1 MKTINIIFF
10 ALVLVISSL
19 QANELREMSIECIK
33 GHCQLRTQ
41 FKTDKNLPGY
51 FFEAKK
57 SKFSLYIEETPS
69 ILKYGSYQL
78 KKEKMLVIKE
88 SSLDGVKAI
97 EINIDGLLIE
107 PNTVQES
114 LKGNIFVISW
124 KSKSK
129 LSKRTLSKLV
139 STNHALRTK
148 PEKNGAELLENFAN
162 KIPENQLNPE
172 HLFVL
177 KPSKIDKVT
186 LVKGEL
192 LDPNSKKVISK
203 IMPGEKVVQVE
214 RGNDN
219 TLIHYKSKRY
229 LINSKALKSY
239 LSLSSSEE
247 AKLKSLALSLVEKK
261 KNPQNF
267 QLPSEEKKK
276 SKQGLIKKKLNKEIK
291 LDNKTYKY
299 ASFGKKDPFLPFF
312 DTIDQGMNI
321 DAVRI
326 VGIIW
331 EDQNPIAILEE
342 VNGSGASYT
351 LKENDPIQNGKV
363 FKITPREVIFE
374 LTEFGMTRRFA
385 MQLPKLEHESKK

>member
-1 MKTINIIFF
+1 MKTVKIIFF
-10 ALVLVISSL
+10 ALVLVTSSL
-19 QANELREMSIECIK
+19 QANELREMSIECK
-33 GHCQLRTQ
+33 KAHCQLKTQ
-41 FKTDKNLPGY
+41 FKTDNNLPGY
-51 FFEAKK
+51 FFEVKK
-57 SKFSLYIEETPS
+57 SKLSLYIEKTPS
-69 ILKYGSYQL
+69 ILKNGSYQL
-78 KKEKMLVIKE
+78 KTDKKLVIKE
-88 SSLDGVKAI
+88 SSVGGVNAI
-97 EINIDGLLIE
+97 EINIDGLHIE
-107 PNTVQES
+107 PNTLQES
-114 LKGNIFVISW
+114 LKENIFVISW

-129 LSKRTLSKLV
+129 LSKKTISKLV
-139 STNHALRTK
+139 STNHTLGTK
-148 PEKNGAELLENFAN
+148 PEKNDAELLENFAN
-162 KIPENQLNPE
+162 KIPKNQLNPE

-186 LVKGEL
+186 LVKSEL
-192 LDPNSKKVISK
+192 LNPNSKKVISK
-203 IMPGEKVVQVE
+203 IMPGEKVIQVE
-214 RGNDN
+214 RGNKN
-219 TLIHYKSKRY
+219 TLIQYKSKRY

-239 LSLSSSEE
+239 SSLSISEE

-261 KNPQNF
+261 KNPQNP
-267 QLPSEEKKK
+267 QLPSEEKNK
-276 SKQGLIKKKLNKEIK
+276 SKQGLIKKELNKEIK

-331 EDQNPIAILEE
+331 EDQNPIVILED

-385 MQLPKLEHESKK
+385 MQLPGLEDESKK

>member
-1 MKTINIIFF
+1 MKTVKIIFF
-10 ALVLVISSL
+10 ALVLVTSSL
-19 QANELREMSIECIK
+19 QANELREMSIECK
-33 GHCQLRTQ
+33 KAHCQLKTQ
-41 FKTDKNLPGY
+41 FKTDNNLPGY
-51 FFEAKK
+51 FFEVKK
-57 SKFSLYIEETPS
+57 SKLSLYIEKTPS
-69 ILKYGSYQL
+69 ILKNGSYQL
-78 KKEKMLVIKE
+78 KTDKKPVIKE
-88 SSLDGVKAI
+88 SSVGGVNAI
-97 EINIDGLLIE
+97 EINIDGLHIE
-107 PNTVQES
+107 PNTLQES
-114 LKGNIFVISW
+114 LKENIFVISW

-129 LSKRTLSKLV
+129 LSKKTISKLV
-139 STNHALRTK
+139 STNHTLGTK
-148 PEKNGAELLENFAN
+148 PEKNDAELLENFAN
-162 KIPENQLNPE
+162 KIPKNQLNPE

-186 LVKGEL
+186 LVKSEL
-192 LDPNSKKVISK
+192 LNPNSKKVISK
-203 IMPGEKVVQVE
+203 IMPGEKVIQVE
-214 RGNDN
+214 RGNKN
-219 TLIHYKSKRY
+219 TLIQYKSKRY

-239 LSLSSSEE
+239 SSLSISEE

-261 KNPQNF
+261 KNPQNP
-267 QLPSEEKKK
+267 QLPSEEKNK
-276 SKQGLIKKKLNKEIK
+276 SKQGLIKKELNKEIK

-331 EDQNPIAILEE
+331 EDQNPIVILED

-385 MQLPKLEHESKK
+385 MQLPGLEDESKK

>member
-1 MKTINIIFF
+1 MKTIKIIFF
-10 ALVLVISSL
+10 ALVLVSSSL
-19 QANELREMSIECIK
+19 QANELREMSIECK
-33 GHCQLRTQ
+33 KAHCQLKTQ
-41 FKTDKNLPGY
+41 FKTDNNLPGY
-51 FFEAKK
+51 FFEVKK
-57 SKFSLYIEETPS
+57 SKLSLYIEETPS
-69 ILKYGSYQL
+69 ILIYGSYQL
-78 KKEKMLVIKE
+78 KKDKKLVIKE
-88 SSLDGVKAI
+88 SSVGGVNAI

-114 LKGNIFVISW
+114 LKENIFVISW

-129 LSKRTLSKLV
+129 LSKRIISKLV

-148 PEKNGAELLENFAN
+148 PEKNSAELLENFAN
-162 KIPENQLNPE
+162 KIPKNQLNPE

-186 LVKGEL
+186 LVKSEL
-192 LDPNSKKVISK
+192 LNPNSKKVISK

-214 RGNDN
+214 RGNIN
-219 TLIHYKSKRY
+219 TLIQYKSKRY

-247 AKLKSLALSLVEKK
+247 AKLKSLALGLVEKK
-261 KNPQNF
+261 KNPQNS

-291 LDNKTYKY
+291 LDSKTYKY

-385 MQLPKLEHESKK
+385 MQLPKLEDESKK

>member
-1 MKTINIIFF
+1 MKTIKIIFF
-10 ALVLVISSL
+10 ALVLVTSSL
-19 QANELREMSIECIK
+19 QANELREMSIECK
-33 GHCQLRTQ
+33 KAHCQLKTQ
-41 FKTDKNLPGY
+41 FKTDNNLPGY
-51 FFEAKK
+51 FFEVKK
-57 SKFSLYIEETPS
+57 SKLSLYIEKTPS
-69 ILKYGSYQL
+69 ILKNGSYQL
-78 KKEKMLVIKE
+78 KTDKKLVIKE
-88 SSLDGVKAI
+88 SSVGGVNAI
-97 EINIDGLLIE
+97 EINIDGLHIE

-114 LKGNIFVISW
+114 LKENIFVISW

-129 LSKRTLSKLV
+129 LSKKTISKLV
-139 STNHALRTK
+139 STNHTLATK
-148 PEKNGAELLENFAN
+148 PEKNDAELLENFAN
-162 KIPENQLNPE
+162 KIPKNQLNPE

-186 LVKGEL
+186 LVKSEL
-192 LDPNSKKVISK
+192 LNPNSKKVISK
-203 IMPGEKVVQVE
+203 IMPGEKVIQVE
-214 RGNDN
+214 RGTNN
-219 TLIHYKSKRY
+219 TLIQYKSKRY

-239 LSLSSSEE
+239 SSLSISEE

-261 KNPQNF
+261 KNPQNP
-267 QLPSEEKKK
+267 QLPSEEKNK

-331 EDQNPIAILEE
+331 EDQNPIVILED

-385 MQLPKLEHESKK
+385 MQLPGLEDESKK